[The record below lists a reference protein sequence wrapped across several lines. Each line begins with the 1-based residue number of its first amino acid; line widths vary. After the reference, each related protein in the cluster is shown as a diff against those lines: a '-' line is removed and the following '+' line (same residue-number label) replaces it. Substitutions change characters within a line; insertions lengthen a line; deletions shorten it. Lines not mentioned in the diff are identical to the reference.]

1 LNRAGIA
8 LIAAAFGIEG
18 TAHQYGRV
26 VLQGSRGF
34 PAVTF
39 DHFRHRARFTCRLC
53 HVDVGF
59 AMKKGATGITD
70 ATNRKGFHCGACH
83 DGKIAF
89 AACNGTELGPTCRRC
104 HGSDDAAA
112 ARDHAAL
119 QLPRASFGEVDWQK
133 AEEDGKVHPLDALEG
148 VSMPRPPLKMDRDVS
163 IESLGAWMTDVKFS
177 HKKHAVWNGCE
188 VCHPEIF
195 PRTRAGSTRFTMF
208 QIAEGESC
216 GVCHGKVAF
225 ALAYCDRCHVKPVRF
240 P

>member
-1 LNRAGIA
+1 MVLV
-8 LIAAAFGIEG
+8 AAAFGIEG
-18 TAHQYGRV
+18 PVHQHGRV
-26 VLQGSRGF
+26 VLQGRRSV

-59 AMKKGATGITD
+59 AMKKGETGVTD

-83 DGKIAF
+83 DGKQAF
-89 AACNGTELGPTCRRC
+89 PACSEGALETACRRC
-104 HGSDDAAA
+104 HGGDDSAA
-112 ARDHAAL
+112 AREYAAL
-119 QLPRASFGEVDWQK
+119 KLPRLSFGEVDWQK
-133 AEEDGKVHPLDALEG
+133 AEEEGKVHPADALPG

-163 IESLGAWMTDVKFS
+163 IESLGAWMTDVRFS
-177 HKKHAVWNGCE
+177 HRKHAVWNGCE

-195 PRTRAGSTRFTMF
+195 PRTQAGAVRFTMF

-225 ALAYCDRCHVKPVRF
+225 ALAYCDKCHVKPVRF